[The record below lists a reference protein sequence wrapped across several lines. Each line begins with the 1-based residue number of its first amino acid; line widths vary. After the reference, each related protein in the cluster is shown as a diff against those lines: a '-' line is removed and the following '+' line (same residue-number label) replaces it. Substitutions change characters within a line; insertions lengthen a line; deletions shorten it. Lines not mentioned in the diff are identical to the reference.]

1 MIAVTQLI
9 LPPLGLYIH
18 FPWCE
23 KKCPYCDF
31 NSHEAAELPQSAY
44 IDALLKDL
52 DLDLH
57 HVQGRTVET
66 LFIGGGTP
74 SLLSVSNLKSLMD
87 GIAERVELSPSLEA
101 TMEAN
106 PGSAETEKFDGF
118 RRAGINRL
126 SLGIQSFQDEQL
138 RHLGRVHSGE
148 QSRAA
153 IDMAK
158 KAGFENFNLDLMH
171 GLPEQTGD
179 NARADLE
186 VALSYQPPHLSWYQL
201 TIEPNTVFHNRPPV
215 LPVED
220 ALADIQQL
228 GESTLATAGYS
239 QYEVSA
245 YSREGFAC
253 RHNLNYWNFGDYLGI
268 GAGAHGKITVTDGRI
283 LRYSKRRQPEA
294 YLAAEGKTYLTSSRA
309 LEEKEIGGE
318 FMLNALRL
326 NEGFSLA
333 TFSARTGLPAESL
346 EPQLNQLLDRAL
358 LQEVGEKIC
367 TTELGRRFLDTIV
380 AEFFPD

>member
-87 GIAERVELSPSLEA
+87 GIAERVELCPSLEA

-220 ALADIQQL
+220 ALADI
-228 GESTLATAGYS
+228 
-239 QYEVSA
+239 
-245 YSREGFAC
+245 
-253 RHNLNYWNFGDYLGI
+253 
-268 GAGAHGKITVTDGRI
+268 
-283 LRYSKRRQPEA
+283 
-294 YLAAEGKTYLTSSRA
+294 
-309 LEEKEIGGE
+309 
-318 FMLNALRL
+318 
-326 NEGFSLA
+326 
-333 TFSARTGLPAESL
+333 
-346 EPQLNQLLDRAL
+346 
-358 LQEVGEKIC
+358 
-367 TTELGRRFLDTIV
+367 
-380 AEFFPD
+380 